1 MAKSCV
7 ISAKVTPDIAKAI
20 KSQAK
25 SEGKSVSAW
34 VSDRATTTKGMALGG
49 RVPTQQVNTIME
61 TAMIFGGSSLV
72 GLLTYKG
79 VNSLLR
85 DSRNKGEIKY
95 TDKEI
100 EFYSGLLGVL
110 GAIVTGI
117 GLNKLVNRNK

>member
-61 TAMIFGGSSLV
+61 TALIFGGSSLV

>member
-49 RVPTQQVNTIME
+49 RVPAQQVNTIME
-61 TAMIFGGSSLV
+61 TALIFGGSSLV